1 MEPTTTVRY
10 GMSNAISRAF
20 DIEYT
25 VGNLIADR
33 SILGALSAPEGVV
46 AVANGVTLDSGA
58 LVSDYSS
65 ITLEKQASS
74 KA

>member
-1 MEPTTTVRY
+1 MNENTTIRY
-10 GMSNAISRAF
+10 GMSNSISRAF
-20 DIEYT
+20 DTEYT
-25 VGNLIADR
+25 IGNLIADR

-46 AVANGVTLDSGA
+46 AVSNGETLNPDM
-58 LVSDYSS
+58 LVMDYTS